1 MTYFLFPIFYI
12 ILGSQQIARLF
23 LSLLF
28 VLLQL
33 ERQMTVTV
41 GSLFMSIFASQELPP
56 GRCVD
61 AYCHFVSILEPFTL
75 CRV

>member
-1 MTYFLFPIFYI
+1 MTHFLFPILYI
-12 ILGSQQIARLF
+12 ILGSQQIPRLF

-41 GSLFMSIFASQELPP
+41 GSLFMSIFASQAYLP
-56 GRCVD
+56 VD
-61 AYCHFVSILEPFTL
+61 AWMLTVILFQF
-75 CRV
+75 

>member
-1 MTYFLFPIFYI
+1 MTYFLFPILYI
-12 ILGSQQIARLF
+12 ILGSQQIPRLF

-28 VLLQL
+28 VLLQP

-41 GSLFMSIFASQELPP
+41 GSLFMSIFASLPP

-75 CRV
+75 YRV